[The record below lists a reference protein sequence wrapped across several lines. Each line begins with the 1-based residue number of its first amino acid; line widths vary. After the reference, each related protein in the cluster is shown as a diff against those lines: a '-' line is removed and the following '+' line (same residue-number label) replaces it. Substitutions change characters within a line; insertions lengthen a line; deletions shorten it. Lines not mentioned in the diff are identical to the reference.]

1 MNKKTCPFCMS
12 INVMPII
19 YGYPSSDMI
28 ERYEKGL
35 IKLGG
40 CVVREGSPQWYCKDC
55 DREF

>member
-1 MNKKTCPFCMS
+1 MS

-40 CVVREGSPQWYCKDC
+40 CVVSEESPQWYCKDC